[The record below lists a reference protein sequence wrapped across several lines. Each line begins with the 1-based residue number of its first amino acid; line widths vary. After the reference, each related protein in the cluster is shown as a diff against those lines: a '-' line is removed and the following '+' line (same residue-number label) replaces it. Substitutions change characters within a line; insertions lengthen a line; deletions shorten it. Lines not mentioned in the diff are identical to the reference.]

1 MKTTYSLLLLFLL
14 ISCSTYKK
22 DRFSYNYDSEN
33 LWINSYKYEAFYGC
47 MKEGL
52 KNDSL
57 RIILQN
63 TDLFNPSG
71 EIDFNTIDGARKN
84 GELIILNAPKPF
96 VKLDLGE
103 ENLLNKNFNSFNCL
117 NYFASRELDS
127 IARKEYKKYLMKD
140 YQIQMLIFTIQKQA

>member
-1 MKTTYSLLLLFLL
+1 MKSKALLLLFV
-14 ISCSTYKK
+14 CFAACNTYKK
-22 DRFSYNYDSEN
+22 DRFSYNYDSEK
-33 LWINSYKYEAFYGC
+33 LWINSYKYEVFYGC

-71 EIDFNTIDGARKN
+71 EIDFNAIDDARKN

-140 YQIQMLIFTIQKQA
+140 